1 VGEFAILRP
10 AEQEVV
16 GGFEAVVLQGREGG
30 EEGAGVGGGVG
41 GLFGGPGV
49 EAGVPE
55 EAEPAGGG
63 EGFVPG
69 EGGAG
74 GGFGGED

>member
-1 VGEFAILRP
+1 MGEFTILRP
-10 AEQEVV
+10 AEEEVV

-49 EAGVPE
+49 EAGVAE

-63 EGFVPG
+63 EGFVAG

-74 GGFGGED
+74 GGFRGED